1 MKRRSNTK
9 RRHRGRQRDDTRQPH
24 RLEKRHRLPTPFT
37 QTRINAGPTKPGL
50 PIQSTEPPAE
60 SGAPKTIEAVLQ
72 SKIESVQK
80 RKSEAARVEKSSYQI
95 ETRRPIVCLAFV
107 MPLILAYEIGVI
119 LLGRSAA
126 RSGVDQ
132 WLDQLLNSIGFGQ
145 FVLLPLVTAG
155 IMIIWHHRLDDHWR
169 IRWPVL
175 SGMSLEAIGLGLM
188 LFWAANAFHLVYQSE
203 FVTAIPSMGQFRPTE
218 QSWATT
224 MAFIGSGIY
233 EELFFRLMLLLPAIY
248 WATQF
253 AGKELGTTA
262 GILAVSLLFAAL
274 HYNVINPAGADFEL
288 SSFVF
293 RLVASIVFCVLFLF
307 RGFGIAVGTH
317 VAFDLLT
324 QI

>member
-1 MKRRSNTK
+1 MENRPPTTTSFRNSWLGSESN
-9 RRHRGRQRDDTRQPH
+9 QS
-24 RLEKRHRLPTPFT
+24 LEKGKLTRPTCHAA
-37 QTRINAGPTKPGL
+37 Q
-50 PIQSTEPPAE
+50 
-60 SGAPKTIEAVLQ
+60 PKTIEAVLQ
-72 SKIESVQK
+72 SKIESVQD
-80 RKSEAARVEKSSYQI
+80 RRSAAARVEKSRYQI

-119 LLGRSAA
+119 LLGHGAA
-126 RSGVDQ
+126 RSGIDQ
-132 WLDQLLNSIGFGQ
+132 WLDQVLHSLGFGQ

-155 IMIIWHHRLDDHWR
+155 IMITWHHRLDDHWR

-175 SGMSLEAIGLGLM
+175 SGMSLEAIGLGLL
-188 LFWAANAFHLVYQSE
+188 LFWAANAFHLVYASE
-203 FVTAIPSMGQFRPTE
+203 FVAAIPSVRQIQSME

-224 MAFIGSGIY
+224 MAFVGSGIY

-248 WATQF
+248 GATQF
-253 AGKELGTTA
+253 AGKRFGTAA
-262 GILAVSLLFAAL
+262 GILAVSLLFAVL

-293 RLVASIVFCVLFLF
+293 RIVASIVFCVLFLF